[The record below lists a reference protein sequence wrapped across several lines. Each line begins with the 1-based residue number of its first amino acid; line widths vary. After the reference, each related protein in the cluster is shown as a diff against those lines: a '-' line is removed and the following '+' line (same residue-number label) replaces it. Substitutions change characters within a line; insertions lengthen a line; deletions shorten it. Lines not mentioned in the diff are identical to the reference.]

1 MPEESKRVVVKGLK
15 KAEKEFQKYL
25 RLRIGAEKTVAQL
38 QEDLKEALAEVE
50 RQLEEERRG

>member
-25 RLRIGAEKTVAQL
+25 RLRIGADKTVAQL
-38 QEDLKEALAEVE
+38 EEDLKEALAEVE

>member
-38 QEDLKEALAEVE
+38 EEDLKEALAEVE